1 MIEVG
6 EKHRQRRANSFLAGA
21 GRDINALCA
30 SYRRFYLPVLK
41 AMNDPADA
49 LSARVLFVRYEQL
62 IGDTEAAVQR
72 LSAFCDLSLTSADL
86 AAWGK
91 RRRQASSSD
100 DPLLRHPHW
109 SAYITGLSGGP
120 ISGARISRHREVLAT
135 SEAYKIEQT
144 WAAHRQAFVTAPPTP
159 P

>member
-1 MIEVG
+1 
-6 EKHRQRRANSFLAGA
+6 
-21 GRDINALCA
+21 
-30 SYRRFYLPVLK
+30 
-41 AMNDPADA
+41 MNDPADA

-86 AAWGK
+86 AEWGK

-120 ISGARISRHREVLAT
+120 LSGASIGRHPGVLAPSHADQIDARSEAPT
-135 SEAYKIEQT
+135 SELQSLMSD
-144 WAAHRQAFVTAPPTP
+144 
-159 P
+159 

>member
-1 MIEVG
+1 MRISDWSSDVC
-6 EKHRQRRANSFLAGA
+6 SSDL
-21 GRDINALCA
+21 
-30 SYRRFYLPVLK
+30 
-41 AMNDPADA
+41 PADA

-86 AAWGK
+86 AEWGK

-100 DPLLRHPHW
+100 DPLLRHPRW

-120 ISGARISRHREVLAT
+120 IPGASIRRHREVLGP
-135 SEAYKIEQT
+135 SEADKIDEPC
-144 WAAHRQAFVTAPPTP
+144 ADLRQAFGYGPANTRPCSHTGMRARRAGWQKIGRAHL
-159 P
+159 